1 MKSVAIV
8 GGGVS
13 GLVAAWHLATTAPS
27 WKITVFEA
35 DERVGGK
42 LRQEEIAGH
51 RVDVVDTGQHTD
63 PELSSR
69 LQGDLG
75 LRPTVRFELPR
86 EPSARTGAL
95 HADAA
100 TAVRDFA
107 PDVVLALG
115 VVPVGMAAVEFGGNA
130 NKSTD
135 WFDAK
140 LAETPGAER
149 PVTWSEA
156 AGIDAEAIA
165 ATRPDL
171 IVAAYSGIT
180 REDYDR
186 LAKIAPTI
194 AYPQDTPAFGTPWQE
209 TTRLIGTALGKD
221 AEAEALVKDLEGKIA
236 DAAAKHT
243 ALKDATFIYGT
254 VDPSAADQI
263 SLYTLADNR
272 PRFLESLGMKQAP
285 VVTENSPADQAFF
298 FTWSPERADEL
309 ESDVLVSWALDDS
322 AAEKIAADPLLSR
335 IPAVAKDALVLQTDQ
350 QQVLSV
356 SAISPLSIPYALE
369 HLVPPIADAAARAKK
384 A

>member
-1 MKSVAIV
+1 MAPSSFTRRSVLAA
-8 GGGVS
+8 GGS
-13 GLVAAWHLATTAPS
+13 GLALLLAACSTGPAVSASSSAAGGSASASGSGAPAAFPRTIEHVYGTTEVTATPTRVATVS
-27 WKITVFEA
+27 WVN
-35 DERVGGK
+35 
-42 LRQEEIAGH
+42 Q
-51 RVDVVDTGQHTD
+51 
-63 PELSSR
+63 
-69 LQGDLG
+69 
-75 LRPTVRFELPR
+75 
-86 EPSARTGAL
+86 
-95 HADAA
+95 
-100 TAVRDFA
+100 
-107 PDVVLALG
+107 DVVLALG

-130 NKSTD
+130 DKSTD

-156 AGIDAEAIA
+156 SGIDAEAIA
-165 ATRPDL
+165 AARPDL